1 MIGCLPSSVAF
12 LPGWPRYNH
21 PAVLLGAPE
30 SGGDSGNPLN
40 VNRRGRC
47 GEWAN
52 AFTLVCRAAGFEA
65 RHVMDWTDQ

>member
-12 LPGWPRYNH
+12 LPGWPRYNN

-30 SGGDSGNPLN
+30 SGGRQRQPAEREPARA
-40 VNRRGRC
+40 VRRV
-47 GEWAN
+47 AN